1 MKKGVKIFSVELTL
15 WILTLLIIFF
25 SIAVLRYSIFKR
37 LKSNSAPAFLESEKI
52 QREVFGKIMPH
63 HDIKIAGSGSN
74 LPLVKVLASI
84 YRQINPQSEIT
95 VYESIGSSGGVKALR
110 DGVIDIGLVSRPLKD
125 GEKKYG
131 FLEIPY
137 ARTIAVIGVSSDVL
151 DDGISTKELIEI
163 YSGRKKRWRDGR
175 WITVF
180 QRESSDSTNEVFFRF
195 LPEFRKANE
204 EAYKTHR
211 FRVIFTDREMLDAIN
226 ESSGGI
232 GPVDSGAIVS
242 QRLPIKQLKI
252 NGILPS
258 YENVENGLY
267 PYVKTLS
274 FLLRKDGTNEAKE
287 FVEFCLS
294 AKMSEVIL
302 SQGYLLPKK

>member
-1 MKKGVKIFSVELTL
+1 
-15 WILTLLIIFF
+15 
-25 SIAVLRYSIFKR
+25 
-37 LKSNSAPAFLESEKI
+37 
-52 QREVFGKIMPH
+52 
-63 HDIKIAGSGSN
+63 
-74 LPLVKVLASI
+74 
-84 YRQINPQSEIT
+84 
-95 VYESIGSSGGVKALR
+95 
-110 DGVIDIGLVSRPLKD
+110 LKD
-125 GEKKYG
+125 DEKKYG

-274 FLLRKDGTNEAKE
+274 FLLRKDGINEAKE